1 MLSVASALTTI
12 IEDMD
17 DPELGEVTEI
27 AGGVVSGLE
36 GIRTES

>member
-1 MLSVASALTTI
+1 V
-12 IEDMD
+12 EDMD

-27 AGGVVSGLE
+27 AGGVESGLE